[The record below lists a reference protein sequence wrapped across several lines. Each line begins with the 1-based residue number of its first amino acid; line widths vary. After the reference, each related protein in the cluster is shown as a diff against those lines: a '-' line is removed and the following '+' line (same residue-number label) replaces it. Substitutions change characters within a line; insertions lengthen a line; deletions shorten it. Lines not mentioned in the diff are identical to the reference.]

1 MAQMAKVTINWTGFP
16 GGPGYSNLYFR
27 DISGSEAIDQAVVD
41 SAVSKV
47 EAWIGYWRNRLPT
60 AVTTGVDP
68 TVESVESSTGELQ
81 GFWTASVSA
90 PAAGL
95 GVAAFSAPS
104 GACVSWYTST
114 VRNGRR
120 MRGRTF
126 IVPLDI
132 NSYEADG
139 TLIPVIISATP
150 AVNNAMIATGAGAEL
165 GIWARPTTR
174 GGSDGQWALVT
185 AARLNDRPAMLTSRR
200 D

>member
-1 MAQMAKVTINWTGFP
+1 MVQMAKVTINWTGFP

-27 DISGSEAIDQAVVD
+27 DISGPASIDQIVVD
-41 SAVSKV
+41 DAVDKV
-47 EAWIGYWRNRLPT
+47 EAWIQYWRNRLPT
-60 AVTTGVDP
+60 AVKTGVDP
-68 TVESVESSTGELQ
+68 TVEIVESATGELQ
-81 GFWTASVSA
+81 GFMTASVSA

-95 GVAAFSAPS
+95 GVASFSAPS

-132 NSYEADG
+132 QSYEPDG
-139 TLIPVIISATP
+139 TLLDIIVSATP
-150 AVNNAMIATGAGAEL
+150 AVNDAMIATGTPANL
-165 GIWARPTTR
+165 GIWARPS
-174 GGSDGQWALVT
+174 GPGANDGQWALVT